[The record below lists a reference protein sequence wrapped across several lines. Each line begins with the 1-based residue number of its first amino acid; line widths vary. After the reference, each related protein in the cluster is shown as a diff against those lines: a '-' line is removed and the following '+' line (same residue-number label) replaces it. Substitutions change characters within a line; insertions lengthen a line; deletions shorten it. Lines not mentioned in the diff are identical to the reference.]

1 MALTA
6 KHIMIAAFCCCII
19 NTNVAQSESDSHDV
33 ASLLAVIKTKPSM
46 SDPLPAF
53 EIKYKNLPPEQKY
66 ATYTALQE
74 DYRLALQEHEK
85 RLENAIDHLAAMG
98 DPVVQTLLD
107 EYKKKSH
114 KDLDGEGLS
123 QYRENIIR
131 VLGKINTPCSQE
143 IVLQIALGQIAELG
157 PSPIAAEVY
166 VDNLQI
172 KSDAIPLLDNKYL
185 QSCVLRRLKGAALD
199 QALYEKCKTF
209 LSSPDYGLRTR
220 AAQVVCSDP
229 QADWAWEKV
238 NAIVRSLQ
246 TVADM
251 PHAGR
256 KFQTAWLG
264 TTADNTYSELT
275 RAMMGIAGLN
285 ASHIKP
291 HMQTLEGGPRFCLEI
306 LLAGLKDASEKE
318 ALKIH
323 IQDIHSGTVLR
334 LMALDQFEKIM
345 TEDDKVFLTGLSQ
358 NDPLLIYDL
367 GGPLYEI
374 VDSTF
379 LVSPHL
385 TFEGNG
391 DESEK
396 AIQSLIEEDIMQR
409 GAAGRKNYI
418 VRETAQ
424 TLLKKHFSV
433 RDEN

>member
-1 MALTA
+1 
-6 KHIMIAAFCCCII
+6 MIAAFCCCIL
-19 NTNVAQSESDSHDV
+19 NTNVAQSQSDSNDV
-33 ASLLAVIKTKPSM
+33 ALLLAVFKTKPSM

-53 EIKYKNLPPEQKY
+53 EIKLKDLPPEQKY

-74 DYRLALQEHEK
+74 DYRRALQEHEK
-85 RLENAIDHLAAMG
+85 RLENAINRLAAMG

-123 QYRENIIR
+123 QYRINIIR
-131 VLGKINTPCSQE
+131 ALGKINTSCSQE
-143 IVLQIALGQIAELG
+143 IVLQIALGQIAELD

-166 VDNLQI
+166 VDNLQT

-185 QSCVLRRLKGAALD
+185 RSCVLGRLKGVVLD
-199 QALYEKCKTF
+199 QALYEKCQTF
-209 LSSPDYGLRTR
+209 LSSPDYGLRTD

-229 QADWAWEKV
+229 HADWAWEKV
-238 NAIVRSLQ
+238 SAIVRSLQ

-251 PHAGR
+251 PDANR
-256 KFQTAWLG
+256 KFQSHWLG
-264 TTADNTYSELT
+264 TTADNTYAELT

-291 HMQTLEGGPRFCLEI
+291 HMQTLEVGPRFCLEI

-318 ALKIH
+318 ALKKH

-334 LMALDQFEKIM
+334 LMALEQFEKIM
-345 TEDDKVFLTGLSQ
+345 TEDDKVFLTELSQ

-367 GGPLYEI
+367 GGPRYEI
-374 VDSTF
+374 VDSAF

-396 AIQSLIEEDIMQR
+396 AIQRFIEEDIMRR
-409 GAAGRKNYI
+409 GAAGRQHYI
-418 VRETAQ
+418 VREKAKN
-424 TLLKKHFSV
+424 LLKKQFSV

>member
-1 MALTA
+1 MPSPLVTF
-6 KHIMIAAFCCCII
+6 KTDFRYL
-19 NTNVAQSESDSHDV
+19 
-33 ASLLAVIKTKPSM
+33 SL
-46 SDPLPAF
+46 
-53 EIKYKNLPPEQKY
+53 EQRRSGREAY
-66 ATYTALQE
+66 EDDYRRALQ
-74 DYRLALQEHEK
+74 DHEK
-85 RLENAIDHLAAMG
+85 LVENAINRLVVMG
-98 DPVVQTLLD
+98 DPVVQTLLE
-107 EYKKKSH
+107 EYKKGST
-114 KDLDGEGLS
+114 DLDELTLS
-123 QYRENIIR
+123 QYRKNIIR
-131 VLGKINTPCSQE
+131 TLGKINTSCSQE

-166 VDNLQI
+166 VDNLQT

-199 QALYEKCKTF
+199 QAIYEKCQTF

-229 QADWAWEKV
+229 HADWAWEKV
-238 NAIVRSLQ
+238 NALVRSLQ

-264 TTADNTYSELT
+264 TTADNTYAELT

-291 HMQTLEGGPRFCLEI
+291 HMQTLKGGPRFCLEI
-306 LLAGLKDASEKE
+306 LLAGLKDASGKE
-318 ALKIH
+318 ALKNH

-345 TEDDKVFLTGLSQ
+345 TDEDKTFLTQLSQ
-358 NDPLLIYDL
+358 NGPLLIYDL

-374 VDSTF
+374 VDSAF

-396 AIQSLIEEDIMQR
+396 EIQRLIEEDIMRR
-409 GAAGRKNYI
+409 GAAGRQHYI

-433 RDEN
+433 GNQN

>member
-1 MALTA
+1 MVSTL

-19 NTNVAQSESDSHDV
+19 NTNVARSQSGSHDV
-33 ASLLAVIKTKPSM
+33 ALLLAVFKTKPSM

-53 EIKYKNLPPEQKY
+53 EIKLKDLPPEQKY

-74 DYRLALQEHEK
+74 DYRRALQEHEK
-85 RLENAIDHLAAMG
+85 RLENAINRLAAMG
-98 DPVVQTLLD
+98 DPVVQTLLT

-123 QYRENIIR
+123 QYRVNIIR
-131 VLGKINTPCSQE
+131 ALGKINTPCSQE

-166 VDNLQI
+166 IDNLQT

-185 QSCVLRRLKGAALD
+185 QSCDLRRLKGAALD
-199 QALYEKCKTF
+199 QAIYEKCQTF

-229 QADWAWEKV
+229 HADWAWEKV
-238 NAIVRSLQ
+238 NALVRSLQ

-256 KFQTAWLG
+256 KYQSQWLG
-264 TTADNTYSELT
+264 TTADNTYAELT

-306 LLAGLKDASEKE
+306 LLAGLKDASGKE
-318 ALKIH
+318 ALKNH

-345 TEDDKVFLTGLSQ
+345 TDEDKTFLTQLSQ

-367 GGPLYEI
+367 GGPRYEI
-374 VDSTF
+374 VDSAF

-385 TFEGNG
+385 TFEGEE
-391 DESEK
+391 DENEK
-396 AIQSLIEEDIMQR
+396 AFQAFTEEDILRR
-409 GAAGRKNYI
+409 GAAGRQYYI

-433 RDEN
+433 GNQN